1 MGEGQGEGARGSILE
16 IMRGNYLLSILA
28 LGLTVLAFAER
39 RATLPPAS
47 AELEVTRDPLFAL
60 RLEETSAIRV
70 VDRNGCVFVRKE
82 AVTSQPAS
90 ALMDSVSRAHVIRR
104 FPPAEADFSPYG
116 LVRPTRRVEVIG
128 GDGERRQVV
137 NIGELNPVRNA
148 VYARI
153 QDDPDV
159 LLVGSYFLTSLDM
172 ALQELR
178 AHSPVAADLKC
189 PEGPESV
196 KHPWRWVW

>member
-1 MGEGQGEGARGSILE
+1 MGEGQGEGAWGSIPE

-28 LGLTVLAFAER
+28 LGLAVLAYTER
-39 RATLPPAS
+39 RAAPPPTS
-47 AELEVTRDPLFAL
+47 AELEVTGDPLFAL
-60 RLEETSAIRV
+60 RLEEISAIRV
-70 VDRNGCVFVRKE
+70 VDRNGCVFVGKE
-82 AVTSQPAS
+82 VMASQPAG

-104 FPPAEADFSPYG
+104 FPPAEADFAPYG
-116 LVRPTRRVEVIG
+116 LTHPTRRIEMIG
-128 GDGERRQVV
+128 GGEDQRQVV

-153 QDDPDV
+153 EDDPDV

-178 AHSPVAADLKC
+178 ANSPGAVDLKC
-189 PEGPESV
+189 PEEPEGV
-196 KHPWRWVW
+196 NRGE